1 MRTISAALKAH
12 LQGSSTSACYLM
24 KVTPVSGAD
33 QFGITTLDRD
43 VTYDDGAGPVT
54 YRAKRGYTSFDVQTR
69 ADLSVDNSQAKGL
82 LAEYPADG
90 VTADGIAAGWYD
102 SARFIQYL
110 INYNDL
116 TMGHMIV
123 NSGQVGQVQNLDD
136 LTMSMEM
143 RSLTQI
149 CKQNNLLELTSIT
162 CRADYGDTRCKK
174 AYKWWQSTV
183 TAVGAEAD
191 RTFQVD
197 SFRSVQ
203 VNTMLLVGDGT
214 TKTAQLKDETGAT
227 VSANFRVTSITK
239 DGVTLTPGTG
249 YTVSSSGV
257 VTLATAPAIQAMVLW
272 NGTYTLSPAGTG
284 AGTITNVLT
293 GVGDGT
299 TTHYQLLDTVGNA
312 VTSGFSVSHVRLDG
326 AVTTAYTVSGAGV
339 VTFTTAPLNGQEI
352 RWDGSI
358 PLSPDGYFAP
368 GVGQFLSGDNITRS
382 FEVESFASASN
393 TVTLI
398 IPLYLDVQVG
408 DTLKIRQDCDK
419 SWTMCTSRYANG
431 NNFRG
436 EKDLPRADSNDLMAP
451 SQT

>member
-1 MRTISAALKAH
+1 MRSMSNALKTH
-12 LQGSSTSACYLM
+12 LQGSSTSVCYLL
-24 KVTPVSGAD
+24 KVTPVSGAAL
-33 QFGITTLDRD
+33 FGITTLDHD
-43 VTYDDGAGPVT
+43 VTYDDGSGPLT

-102 SARFIQYL
+102 SAGFIQYL
-110 INYNDL
+110 VNYNDL
-116 TMGHMIV
+116 TMGHVIV
-123 NSGQVGQVQNLDD
+123 NSGQVGQVQNMDD

-162 CRADYGDTRCKK
+162 CRADFGDTRCKK

-183 TAVGAEAD
+183 TGIGSEPD

-203 VNTMLLVGDGT
+203 ANTLFFVGDGSAR
-214 TKTAQLKDETGAT
+214 TAQLKDETGAT
-227 VSANFRVTSITK
+227 VSANFSVTSITK
-239 DGVTLTPGTG
+239 NGIALVPGTD
-249 YTVSSSGV
+249 YTVGSSGV
-257 VTLATAPAIQAMVLW
+257 VTFTTAPAIQAILLW
-272 NGTYTLSPAGTG
+272 NGNYALSPAGTG
-284 AGTITNVLT
+284 AGTVTNVLT

-299 TTHYQLLDTVGNA
+299 TKNYQLLDTVGSP
-312 VTSGFSVSHVRLDG
+312 VTSGFSVSHIRLDG
-326 AVTTAYTVSGAGV
+326 VVTTAFSVSGSGV

-368 GVGQFLSGDNITRS
+368 GVGQFLSGDNISRS

-393 TVTLI
+393 TVTLA

-408 DTLKIRQDCDK
+408 DILQIRQDCDK